1 MSRPSGS
8 LGARLVWGPVLRG
21 AVAVGLAITGVFL
34 TAFAGLTAVVALFRG
49 VPIVGPLAVLAAV
62 PVYVALFLVYG
73 IVFVGLAGVSLIA
86 VRQGLMASR
95 PAFARP
101 PTPGARP
108 RRHVDVQVSDVDEP

>member
-1 MSRPSGS
+1 MSRPRGS

-49 VPIVGPLAVLAAV
+49 VPIVGPLAFVTAV
-62 PVYVALFLVYG
+62 PVYEALFLVYG

-101 PTPGARP
+101 QPPGARP
-108 RRHVDVQVSDVDEP
+108 RRHVDVRVSDVDAP